1 MDSNLEYV
9 LQTAQRRGVSFIRV
23 WCVDVLGTLKGVAFP
38 ISEVEAVITDGVG
51 MDGSALEGGTR
62 RAEQDVIIRPDIA
75 SFHVLPWR
83 PEANVGRMY
92 ARIELPDG
100 EPFDGDSRE
109 ILRRTVARLEERGY
123 SPQLGTEVEFYLFK
137 PPSPDHP
144 EASPQ
149 PLAPGGYYD
158 LTAHDIAT
166 DFRRSSISFLE
177 RLGIPVRAA
186 YHEAGPS
193 QQEVVLAHADA
204 VSTADNVITCRM
216 AMKQAAHN
224 HGSYASFMPKP
235 LAGQPG
241 SALHVHAS
249 LFGDDD
255 HNLFHDPEDPK
266 APLSA
271 LGRKFLAGVL
281 HHTPEF
287 TAIAAQW
294 INSYTRLADG
304 YEAPNRLTWSHRSAN
319 PLVRVPEHRPDAE
332 GAKRIEFRLPDAG
345 SNPYLVFAL
354 VLAAGLRGIDG
365 DYELPPETCDGIEAA
380 QAPLLPTSLRAATDL
395 LESSAFVREVLG
407 DRIVDWIVANKRRD
421 IDAYAR
427 EISGFEFRQSLP
439 QL

>member
-1 MDSNLEYV
+1 MDRNLEYV
-9 LQTAQRRGVSFIRV
+9 LQTAHQRGVSFIRV

-38 ISEVEAVITDGVG
+38 ISELEAVIADGIG

-62 RAEQDVIIRPDIA
+62 RAEQDVIVRPDIS

-83 PEANVGRMY
+83 PEANVGRMF
-92 ARIELPDG
+92 ARIDLPG
-100 EPFDGDSRE
+100 GAPFDGDARE
-109 ILRRTVARLEERGY
+109 ILRRTVATLEARGL

-137 PPSPDHP
+137 PPSPDGPTLAP
-144 EASPQ
+144 E

-158 LTAHDIAT
+158 LTAQDIAT
-166 DFRRSSISFLE
+166 DFRRSSIEFLE

-204 VSTADNVITCRM
+204 VSTADAVMTCRM
-216 AMKQAAHN
+216 AMKQAAYN

-235 LAGQPG
+235 LTGEPG

-255 HNLFHDPEDPK
+255 HNLFHDPSEPD
-266 APLSA
+266 APLSE

-281 HHTPEF
+281 HHAPEF

-294 INSYTRLADG
+294 VNSYTRLADG
-304 YEAPNRLTWSHRSAN
+304 LEAPSRITWSHRLPN

-345 SNPYLVFAL
+345 CNPYLVFAL
-354 VLAAGLRGIDG
+354 MLAAGLRGIDG
-365 DYELPPETCDGIEAA
+365 DYELPPETCDDQAVA
-380 QAPLLPTSLRAATDL
+380 TAPLLPTSLRAATDL
-395 LESSAFVREVLG
+395 LESSAFVRDVLG
-407 DRIVDWIVANKRRD
+407 DRIVDWVVANKRRD

-427 EISGFEFRQSLP
+427 EISSFELRQSLP